1 MAIPQASSGNEGRG
15 GQKRGWE
22 LWTEGHGL
30 KWLRGEVE
38 LLGLRWVP
46 WECLV

>member
-1 MAIPQASSGNEGRG
+1 MAIPQASGGNG
-15 GQKRGWE
+15 GGGEQKRGQE
-22 LWTEGHGL
+22 LWTEAHGL
-30 KWLRGEVE
+30 KWLRREVE